1 MTFLTEEVKAR
12 LIKDLP
18 KFAKVSEQF
27 FNKEI
32 SVNDYKGLSGP
43 FGTYAERGANT
54 GMFRLRLPGGRITQK
69 QLAFLADLFTRND
82 LPHLHFTTGQSIQIH
97 SLQGPQIIEMFKEC
111 HAQGIYSRG
120 GGGDHPRNI
129 AASPLRG
136 VTPGEPFDITPYV
149 QVASEY
155 ILTLIPDFKMP
166 RKLKIAFTNGLE
178 NATHVTFKDLG
189 FWAQADGTFT
199 VYAAGGLGGNPRKG
213 ILLAEKVDPSEM
225 LYYIK
230 AMVRTFIENA
240 DYKTR
245 SKNRTRYMVAEMGED
260 KFRETFNKFL
270 LFTKRVE
277 DLDYTLPD
285 TTITKTGNG
294 KLTQEELAKANGLI
308 GEQVQDGLYYV
319 YYHPVGGHAQPVVA
333 RDVFQYVG
341 SLEGTEA
348 RMTGEEGTYFIN
360 LTADEAR
367 KVYDLIK
374 DDSSTSNFSAS
385 VCCVGASKCQI
396 GFQNSQAAY
405 KDILAHLKAEGIDD
419 SLLPKIHISGCPSS
433 CGTHQIGTLGLHGFV
448 KQVDGK
454 PQPAFNLFKG
464 GSDEL
469 GVVTFGEPLG
479 AITTAD
485 LPVFFAELAQ
495 TLNDA
500 GVAYDIWIQDH
511 EADFEALAKKYI

>member
-1 MTFLTEEVKAR
+1 MTFLTNEVKER

-18 KFAKVSEQF
+18 SFAKTSEQF

-54 GMFRLRLPGGRITQK
+54 AMYRLRLPGGRITQQ
-69 QLAFLADLFTRND
+69 QLAFLADMFTRFE

-97 SLQGPQIIEMFKEC
+97 GLQGPQVVEMFREC
-111 HAQGIYSRG
+111 HAHGIYSRG

-136 VTPGEPFDITPYV
+136 VVAGEPFDITPYV
-149 QVASEY
+149 QIASEY

-178 NATHVTFKDLG
+178 NSTHVTFKDLG

-213 ILLAEKVDPSEM
+213 ILLAEKVDPAEI

-245 SKNRTRYMVAEMGED
+245 SKNRTRYMVADMGED

-270 LFTKRVE
+270 TFVKRTE
-277 DLDYTLPD
+277 NLSFELPE
-285 TTITKTGNG
+285 TAITKTGTEH
-294 KLTQEELAKANGLI
+294 LTDEELAKANGLI

-341 SLEGTEA
+341 SLEGAEA
-348 RMTGEEGTYFIN
+348 RMTSEEGTYFIN
-360 LTADEAR
+360 LTATEAR
-367 KVYDLIK
+367 KVYELIK
-374 DDSSTSNFSAS
+374 DDSSTSEFSAS
-385 VCCVGASKCQI
+385 VCCVGAAKCQV

-405 KDILAHLKAEGIDD
+405 KDILAHLAAEGIDD
-419 SLLPKIHISGCPSS
+419 SLLPKIHMSGCPSS

-464 GSDEL
+464 GSDAL
-469 GVVTFGEPLG
+469 GFVTFGEPLG

-485 LPVFFAELAQ
+485 LPAFFADLAN
-495 TLNDA
+495 TLNKA
-500 GVAYDIWIQDH
+500 GQPYDTWIKDH
-511 EADFEALAKKYI
+511 SDDFETLAKKYI